1 MNFKVINMFNQLE
14 ILSDEQSKKLYTIRK
29 YIKDLESVCIA
40 YSGGV
45 DSTLVASL
53 AFEQLGNKAI
63 AVTGISPA
71 LANTLREE
79 AKSQAKWIGINQ
91 LEIKTS
97 ELEQS
102 NYSKNPNDRCF
113 TCKKE
118 LHKHTTY
125 LSKKLNYKIV
135 LDGVNLDDLKDYRP
149 GIKASKQ
156 AGVISPL
163 AKFKFSKQDIRD
175 ISKAL
180 GFPWWDKP
188 AQPCLSSRFPYGH
201 EITSDRLKMVEKAEE
216 YLKEGGLS
224 EVRVRCQGSTARI
237 EIPQDEI
244 KYFFNKYNFSELVQ
258 YFSNLGFNCTSLDL
272 EGLISGKLNR

>member
-1 MNFKVINMFNQLE
+1 MFNQLE
-14 ILSDEQSKKLYTIRK
+14 ILSKEQTEKLYTIRS
-29 YIKDLESVCIA
+29 YIKKLDSACIA

-63 AVTGISPA
+63 AITGISPA

-79 AKSQAKWIGINQ
+79 AKSQAKWIGVKHV
-91 LEIKTS
+91 EIKTS
-97 ELEQS
+97 ELDELS
-102 NYSKNPNDRCF
+102 YSKNPKDRCF
-113 TCKKE
+113 ACKKE

-149 GIKASKQ
+149 GIEAAKK

-163 AKFKFSKQDIRD
+163 AKFKFSKKDVRD

-201 EITSDRLKMVEKAEE
+201 EITSERLKMVEKAEE
-216 YLKEGGLS
+216 YLRQSGLS
-224 EVRVRCQGSTARI
+224 DVRVRCQGSTARI
-237 EIPQDEI
+237 EIPKDELMH
-244 KYFFNKYNFSELVQ
+244 FFSKYNSSELVE

>member
-1 MNFKVINMFNQLE
+1 MFNQLE
-14 ILSDEQSKKLYTIRK
+14 IISDEQSEKLYKIRR
-29 YIKDLESVCIA
+29 YIKNLRSVCIA

-63 AVTGISPA
+63 AVTGVSPA
-71 LANTLREE
+71 LANTLRQE
-79 AKSQAKWIGINQ
+79 AKSQAKWIGVKH
-91 LEIKTS
+91 LEIKTT
-97 ELEQS
+97 ELDQS
-102 NYSKNPNDRCF
+102 SYNKNPKNRCF
-113 TCKKE
+113 ACKKE
-118 LHKHTTY
+118 LHKHTTF
-125 LSKKLNYKIV
+125 LSKKLNYKNV

-149 GIKASKQ
+149 GIEASKQ

-163 AKFKFSKQDIRD
+163 AIFRFSKQDIRD

-188 AQPCLSSRFPYGH
+188 AQPCLSSRFPYGD
-201 EITSDRLKMVEKAEE
+201 EITSKRLKMVEKAEE
-216 YLKEGGLS
+216 YLKQGGLS
-224 EVRVRCQGSTARI
+224 DVRVRCQGLSARI
-237 EIPQDEI
+237 EIPQYEI
-244 KYFFNKYNFSELVQ
+244 KHFFKKYNLNELVH